1 MIAEAKVRK
10 IAETHLAGSEIFL
23 VDVVIT
29 PGNHISV
36 FIDGDH
42 GVTIDGCRE
51 LNQFLN
57 ESLDRDAE
65 DFELT
70 VSSAGADR
78 PLKLP
83 RQFKKNLGRQLDA
96 VTNAGEKFSGVLLT
110 SDEKGIE
117 LEIVPLKR
125 PKKEQEKK
133 IVSLKFTDIKSAKE
147 VITFKQ

>member
-10 IAETHLAGSEIFL
+10 MIETHLSGGEIFP

-42 GVTIDGCRE
+42 GVTIEACRE
-51 LNQFLN
+51 LSQFLN

-83 RQFKKNLGRQLDA
+83 RQFKKNLGRQLDV
-96 VTNAGEKFSGVLLT
+96 VTNTGEKFSGILLN
-110 SDEKGIE
+110 SDNSSIE